1 MSQTPP
7 QGYLNRKIA
16 ESVQDA
22 VAQYSAD
29 HIKTIVKAAMQRYIQ
44 SFMDTQGGNRT
55 LFEAL
60 TKAGLQYVTDKSFD
74 PASDESLRKTQL
86 ARLFEQIR
94 QELPCILIMDSA
106 FDYVNMNLNGMDKVW
121 IKDGYWHGRL
131 HIARNMKVMVVGGA
145 RDQSSADF
153 LHGMLSVLFG
163 EVRWVAGGT
172 SITGNKT
179 NGENWCMTMGTPV
192 LGKVSQNKVSGD
204 PKDTIW
210 FFDIEVPDILF
221 EAHVV
226 IRQEI
231 PRVLPGTDVMNPENG
246 YLGLTPPKII
256 FPNSIPINEP
266 TQLLIDLFQ
275 PQFQQIFISD
285 PNVAVFDPTTRM
297 ITARR
302 LGKFRIQILKARRDT
317 DKDLF
322 NQQGGRTLDVVA
334 EKEVTVQAI

>member
-29 HIKTIVKAAMQRYIQ
+29 HIKTIVKAAMQQYIQ

-74 PASDESLRKTQL
+74 ASSDPSLRKTQL

-106 FDYVNMNLNGMDKVW
+106 FDYVNMNFTGLDKVW
-121 IKDGYWHGRL
+121 INDGYWHGRL
-131 HIARNMKVMVVGGA
+131 HVARNIRIMVVGGT
-145 RDQSSADF
+145 RDQASTDF
-153 LHGMLSVLFG
+153 MHGLLSILFG
-163 EVRWVAGGT
+163 EAKWLAGGT
-172 SITGNKT
+172 AMKGNSK
-179 NGENWCMTMGTPV
+179 NGEHWCMTMGTPV

-210 FFDIEVPDILF
+210 FFDIEIPDILF
-221 EAHVV
+221 EAHIVL
-226 IRQEI
+226 RQKI
-231 PRVLPGTDVMNPENG
+231 PTVEMGTDVMNPEGG
-246 YLGLTPPKII
+246 YLSLTPPRIN
-256 FPNSIPINEP
+256 FPSTIDINEP

-275 PQFQQIFISD
+275 PQFQEVFISD
-285 PNVAVFDPTTRM
+285 PNIAVYDPVSRM

-302 LGKFRIQILKARRDT
+302 LGKFRIQVMRQRRGT
-317 DKDLF
+317 DQDLF
-322 NQQGGRTLDVVA
+322 NEQGGRTLDVIA
-334 EKEVTVQAI
+334 EKEVTVLAV